1 MTYHDLEHYRKVAT
15 GLNETIRLMAEIDAA
30 IPKWRIESRCA
41 GFVKPQRGGLA
52 KPRPT
57 AWVRESVFSDASP
70 ERAKQR
76 CGTHID
82 DRLSRSIYY
91 APSGLAN
98 PSEANLLPRP
108 LA

>member
-1 MTYHDLEHYRKVAT
+1 MPKRRQALS
-15 GLNETIRLMAEIDAA
+15 ETMCIMAEIDAS
-30 IPKWRIESRCA
+30 IPKWPIGHRCA

-76 CGTHID
+76 CRTPID
-82 DRLSRSIYY
+82 DRVSRLIYY
-91 APSGLAN
+91 ALSGLN
-98 PSEANLLPRP
+98 N
-108 LA
+108 